1 MAEFKCSKC
10 GKSVE
15 FSDDQPKLVEW
26 AKNNPDKVQCKECK
40 FGGTTKATGS
50 TKSASGSKGGYTA
63 KPKIEITP
71 EMLHKAYDQVKAEFA
86 DILDEVQ
93 PFLGAWAT
101 TIVLNK
107 VKG

>member
-40 FGGTTKATGS
+40 FGGVAKGS
-50 TKSASGSKGGYTA
+50 GKSAETHEKKNGYGRQRV
-63 KPKIEITP
+63 EITP

>member
-1 MAEFKCSKC
+1 MTEFKCSKC

-40 FGGTTKATGS
+40 FGGSTKPSTGKATG
-50 TKSASGSKGGYTA
+50 KSGYTA
-63 KPKIEITP
+63 KPKVEITP

-86 DILDEVQ
+86 DVLDEVQ